1 MSSKSTVQQPFR
13 PPRNADTG
21 TIEQRWTT
29 VGGIDHRSHA
39 TESTGHTRPVVVSR
53 PPGCHQLTATNT
65 TTGAA
70 GGSSGVGKPAENPS
84 SSLSGVSSLG
94 RNVFGAVM
102 GSHSTATSG
111 AGGVSGVVKPAE
123 NPSRSTSGVVP
134 GKPVSSLGRS
144 SSGAVPGSHCS
155 ASSGALRQIQLTD
168 CASLPARVQQ
178 QLYLCE

>member
-29 VGGIDHRSHA
+29 AGGIDHRSHV
-39 TESTGHTRPVVVSR
+39 TESTDHTRPVVVSR

-70 GGSSGVGKPAENPS
+70 GGSSGVG
-84 SSLSGVSSLG
+84 
-94 RNVFGAVM
+94 
-102 GSHSTATSG
+102 
-111 AGGVSGVVKPAE
+111 KPAE